1 MNTMIA
7 EEILEEGVETLYEN
21 LGPIKTIKFFQ
32 MIGLNKGNSVAELE
46 QKTEKMSRKEVI
58 GLIEKTRK
66 EKEEIWRKIG
76 LI

>member
-1 MNTMIA
+1 MNAMIA

-21 LGPIKTIKFFQ
+21 LGPIKAIKFFQ

-46 QKTEKMSRKEVI
+46 QKTEAMSRKEVI
-58 GLIEKTRK
+58 ELIKKVRQEKK
-66 EKEEIWRKIG
+66 GIWEKIG